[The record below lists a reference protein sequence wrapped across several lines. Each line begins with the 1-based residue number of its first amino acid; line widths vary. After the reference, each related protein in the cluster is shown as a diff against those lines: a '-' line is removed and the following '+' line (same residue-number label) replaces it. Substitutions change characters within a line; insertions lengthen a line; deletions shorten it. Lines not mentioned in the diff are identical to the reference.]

1 MKKKNTRCN
10 ILSPGIFLHKII
22 IFVPLKVHTK
32 AMKVISSREFRDSQ
46 RSYLELSK
54 KERVIIKRNKE
65 YIELVPRGESIPE
78 NPSPSQDSYYD
89 DPENLAELKRRLMDQ
104 KADSSS
110 MIEISEDDQQAILR
124 L

>member
-1 MKKKNTRCN
+1 
-10 ILSPGIFLHKII
+10 
-22 IFVPLKVHTK
+22 
-32 AMKVISSREFRDSQ
+32 MKVISSREFRDSQ

-54 KERVIIKRNKE
+54 KERIIIKRNKE

-89 DPENLAELKRRLMDQ
+89 DPKNLAELKRRLMDQ
-104 KADSSS
+104 KADSLS
-110 MIEISEDDQQAILR
+110 MIEISEDDQQAILG